1 MTKGAQKMV
10 SRFYTLPLPTPN
22 PLFPAPIES
31 KSVFAALWGG
41 DSLFSTRQPL
51 SNRHNIA
58 SFPLLY
64 YYFHGKCFHR
74 IHSLVT
80 SVHS

>member
-22 PLFPAPIES
+22 RLFPAPIES

-41 DSLFSTRQPL
+41 GIHYFQPVNHFPTDTTL
-51 SNRHNIA
+51 QA
-58 SFPLLY
+58 SPY
-64 YYFHGKCFHR
+64 YITISMGNVFTGY
-74 IHSLVT
+74 IP
-80 SVHS
+80 